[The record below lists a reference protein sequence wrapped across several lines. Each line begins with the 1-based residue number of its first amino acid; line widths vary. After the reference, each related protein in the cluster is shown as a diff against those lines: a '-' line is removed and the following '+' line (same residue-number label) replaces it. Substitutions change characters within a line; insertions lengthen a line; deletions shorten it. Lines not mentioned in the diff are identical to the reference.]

1 MTAPFVSTLR
11 ARPGTIVIGAGM
23 GALILRVE
31 MPETWDVVR
40 LTAQPSDTVLAVKIA
55 ALAAMMPGADHRRW
69 VMKLCGAELTAESQT
84 LLEIA
89 VRSGST
95 FLLTHRRRRPVR

>member
-1 MTAPFVSTLR
+1 
-11 ARPGTIVIGAGM
+11 
-23 GALILRVE
+23 
-31 MPETWDVVR
+31 
-40 LTAQPSDTVLAVKIA
+40 
-55 ALAAMMPGADHRRW
+55 
-69 VMKLCGAELTAESQT
+69 MKLRGAELTAESQT